1 MCEVGAQKTGG
12 GGLGG
17 ALSLRIATWVYRITK
32 VGERKLLLF
41 EPCIGNPAWIRF
53 ILLVHL
59 EIRATFGAIDFLIH
73 IRFFVN
79 FIYICIGR

>member
-1 MCEVGAQKTGG
+1 MCEVRAQKTG

-17 ALSLRIATWVYRITK
+17 ALSLRIATWVCRITK

-59 EIRATFGAIDFLIH
+59 EIRATFGAVDFLIH
-73 IRFFVN
+73 VRFLVN
-79 FIYICIGR
+79 FIYIYIGR